1 MTKQQNQETVAVIP
15 DEPEF
20 TLAAATEQ
28 GATTATMAHEP
39 DINVEATTTDNGEI
53 VVQQQE
59 EENLH
64 TKRQLRGAA
73 IAGGL
78 TGLLVGGPLVGVV
91 AAGGAVLAVTS
102 KGKVGDMARSGGEA
116 AAKVGDRIR
125 QKLPPKNHPVLEK
138 TSQRVTQS
146 REWAVKRFTPKTS
159 NASAASQT

>member
-1 MTKQQNQETVAVIP
+1 MTKQQNQESVAVIP

-20 TLAAATEQ
+20 TLATASEQ
-28 GATTATMAHEP
+28 GATTTTMSHEP
-39 DINVEATTTDNGEI
+39 DIKVEAATLDNGE
-53 VVQQQE
+53 VQQQE

-78 TGLLVGGPLVGVV
+78 TGLLVGGPVVGVM
-91 AAGGAVLAVTS
+91 AAGGAVLAVTA

-125 QKLPPKNHPVLEK
+125 QTLPPKNHPVLEK
-138 TSQRVTQS
+138 TSQRVAQS
-146 REWAVKRFTPKTS
+146 RDWAVKRFTPKKS
-159 NASAASQT
+159 NASAAS